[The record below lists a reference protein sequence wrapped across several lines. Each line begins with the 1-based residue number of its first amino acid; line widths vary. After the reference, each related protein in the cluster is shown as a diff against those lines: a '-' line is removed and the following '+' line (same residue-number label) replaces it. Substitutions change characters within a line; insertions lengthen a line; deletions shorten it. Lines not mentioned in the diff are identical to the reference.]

1 MVDDI
6 APRAGIPVATRER
19 ARQLGDLERLDSAA
33 RAPRAA
39 SVLDA
44 LAEKRLSGPRAN

>member
-19 ARQLGDLERLDSAA
+19 ARRLGNLERLEGAA
-33 RAPRAA
+33 REPRVP

>member
-19 ARQLGDLERLDSAA
+19 ARRLGNVEWLESAA
-33 RAPRAA
+33 REPRVP

-44 LAEKRLSGPRAN
+44 LAEKRVSGPRAN